1 MTTGV
6 YKITNMNNGKFY
18 VGSSINCER
27 RFYHH
32 KYLLEKGIHH
42 CSHLQASWAKHS
54 QGAFVFE
61 IYIVTETQEQ
71 ALQKEDDLLNICYGT
86 KTCFNSSPYS
96 KLPFLHKHVREKAKQ
111 SIKTSE
117 NYKKVHSEVCKQ
129 RNADPEFNKKLKAA
143 IANSAKHKA
152 ATSNN
157 ARTVLQRPDVVAKN
171 RLALK
176 NSFAQKEAAKK
187 QVREVLFSAEIR
199 AKNLAATSVAVV
211 GTNIVTG
218 EKIRFPSQSEA
229 ARYLK
234 CCSSNISECCR
245 GRKKYAAGYTWEKEQ
260 SILSA
265 LQPRA

>member
-6 YKITNMNNGKFY
+6 YKITNTNNGTFY

-32 KYLLEKGIHH
+32 KYLLDKGVHH
-42 CSHLQASWAKHS
+42 CSHLQASWAKHG

-61 IYIVTETQEQ
+61 IYIITETQEQ
-71 ALQKEDDLLNICYGT
+71 ATNKEDELLKIYYGA
-86 KTCFNSSPYS
+86 KNCFNSSPYS

-117 NYKKVHSEVCKQ
+117 TYKKVHSEVCKR
-129 RNADPEFNKKLKAA
+129 RNSDPEFNKKLRVA
-143 IANSAKHKA
+143 IANSSKHKA

-171 RLALK
+171 KLALK
-176 NSFAQKEAAKK
+176 NSVAQKEAAKK
-187 QVREVLFSAEIR
+187 QVREVLFSPEIR

-211 GTNIVTG
+211 GTSIVTG
-218 EKIRFPSQSEA
+218 EKIRFSSQSEA

-234 CCSSNISECCR
+234 CCPSNISECCR
-245 GRKKYAAGYTWEKEQ
+245 GRKKHAAGYAWEKEQ

-265 LQPRA
+265 LPLTA